1 MLLLSDNHELQRL
14 PCLFIHEDCIFINKK
29 LGPLAAHRAAQV
41 HSWHTAAFLA
51 APENNTRPQTPTA
64 MRGAP
69 EKKHNI
75 SFCDMEPSGIRVGL
89 VRGLAMA

>member
-29 LGPLAAHRAAQV
+29 LDPPAAHRAAQV

-51 APENNTRPQTPTA
+51 APEKNARPLTPTA

-69 EKKHNI
+69 EKNTTGA
-75 SFCDMEPSGIRVGL
+75 CDMEPSSIWVGL